1 MIVALH
7 WFLALTSAL
16 LVASVGIEAGVRAGR
31 NRPPGTLAARLS
43 GLMLLVLGLAAAG
56 GLGLFVGG
64 SRPHEELH
72 LLYGALAFAPVPVV
86 NAFSGRASI
95 RGRALATALAALIG
109 LVVILRL
116 FMTG

>member
-7 WFLALTSAL
+7 WFLALVSAI
-16 LVASVGIEAGVRAGR
+16 LVALAGIEAGVRAVR
-31 NRPPGTLAARLS
+31 TRPPGTLAARLS
-43 GLMLLVLGLAAAG
+43 GLVLLVLGLTAAG

-64 SRPHEELH
+64 GRPHEDLH
-72 LLYGALAFAPVPVV
+72 LLYALLALAPIPLVGALTA
-86 NAFSGRASI
+86 RASA

-109 LVVILRL
+109 LVLILRL